1 MASDNNIE
9 IIESNLTEILASTSP
24 MDARQKLLNLSKNID
39 NYLNR
44 LDSFYN
50 SSSLGDAS
58 SIVSQYQA
66 MQASQPTV
74 TYAIYKRLSYSESEI
89 QSLLKQGYIILEKI
103 RTFFTAEEI
112 KYEIGFIKG
121 GKLFEFQLTLQ
132 EVLERT
138 KVAFNT
144 RAKIDN
150 IFKLRMS
157 GGKKSLLNI
166 YQDAQKAITADVKDS
181 STVFSAIYD
190 YVKKQNSHGVKINK
204 GNAYEAYK
212 RIVAER
218 SNQIPPPVSVDLI
231 QQTLTEIRGNT
242 ASSVK
247 GGDFLTSQ
255 IKFYSAAPSLVTTS
269 LIRTSLRDISNSFK
283 MLSDSN
289 LDQDFKDAIQKIF
302 IKSDHQAAEG
312 ADREGARQAE
322 EYLTN
327 LLKALGFKVS

>member
-1 MASDNNIE
+1 MDSNNSIK
-9 IIESNLTEILASTSP
+9 IIESNLIEILASASP
-24 MDARQKLLNLSKNID
+24 MDARQKILDLSKNID

-50 SSSLGDAS
+50 SSSLGDTS

-66 MQASQPTV
+66 MQASQPTI
-74 TYAIYKRLSYSESEI
+74 TYAIYKKLSYSESEI
-89 QSLLKQGYIILEKI
+89 QSLLKQGYI
-103 RTFFTAEEI
+103 
-112 KYEIGFIKG
+112 IGFIKG

-150 IFKLRMS
+150 IFKLRMF

-166 YQDAQKAITADVKDS
+166 YQDAQKAITADVNDS

-190 YVKKQNSHGVKINK
+190 YVKQQKSHGVKINK
-204 GNAYEAYK
+204 GNAYQAYK

-231 QQTLTEIRGNT
+231 QQTLTEIRANT
-242 ASSVK
+242 ASSIK
-247 GGDFLTSQ
+247 GGDFLNSQ

-289 LDQDFKDAIQKIF
+289 LDQDFKESIQNIF

-312 ADREGARQAE
+312 IDREGAKQAK

-327 LLKALGFKVS
+327 LLKTLGFKVS